1 MYEYYQRILYV
12 GIVCILIVFGLFKFD
27 LILEGCV
34 VGYNEEEFFDFVK
47 VVFYFIYS
55 FYVGVFVSISLNGK
69 KNLCN
74 FYNILIIKYIK
85 WIKEKYFDKKVK
97 YLEI

>member
-55 FYVGVFVSISLNGK
+55 FYVGVFVSISLNEK
-69 KNLCN
+69 KICVI
-74 FYNILIIKYIK
+74 FII
-85 WIKEKYFDKKVK
+85 F
-97 YLEI
+97 

>member
-27 LILEGCV
+27 LILEGSV

-55 FYVGVFVSISLNGK
+55 FYVGVFVSISLNEK
-69 KNLCN
+69 KICVI
-74 FYNILIIKYIK
+74 FII
-85 WIKEKYFDKKVK
+85 F
-97 YLEI
+97 

>member
-1 MYEYYQRILYV
+1 M
-12 GIVCILIVFGLFKFD
+12 
-27 LILEGCV
+27 ILEGCV

-55 FYVGVFVSISLNGK
+55 FYVGVFVSISLNEK
-69 KNLCN
+69 KYLCN

-85 WIKEKYFDKKVK
+85 WIKKKYFDKKVK
-97 YLEI
+97 YLEIWINIVYRFLVLIFV

>member
-1 MYEYYQRILYV
+1 M
-12 GIVCILIVFGLFKFD
+12 
-27 LILEGCV
+27 
-34 VGYNEEEFFDFVK
+34 GYNEEEFFDFVK

-55 FYVGVFVSISLNGK
+55 FYVGVFVSISLNE

-85 WIKEKYFDKKVK
+85 WIKEKYFDKKSK
-97 YLEI
+97 IFGNLN